1 MKQKTAKET
10 VAIATHLVLPNDTN
24 IHNNLFGG
32 KLMAWI
38 DVIASISARRHC
50 GREVVTASVNSLS
63 FNKPIKLGDVVTLE
77 SKVSR
82 SFNSSMEIYVDVLV
96 EDYKTGEHIKA
107 NEAIYTFVAID
118 QNGRTIE
125 VPELIPETEIEIKR
139 YGGALRRKQLSLIL
153 AGKMEPAE
161 AKELKAL
168 FFGKENS

>member
-1 MKQKTAKET
+1 MKQKKAKQT
-10 VAIATHLVLPNDTN
+10 IAIATHLVLPNDTN

-82 SFNSSMEIYVDVLV
+82 SFNSSMEIYVDVFV

-118 QNGRTIE
+118 QNGTTIE
-125 VPELIPETEIEIKR
+125 VPKLVPESEQEIKR

-153 AGKMEPAE
+153 AGKMQPTE

>member
-10 VAIATHLVLPNDTN
+10 VAVTTHLVLPNDTN
-24 IHNNLFGG
+24 IHNTLFGG
-32 KLMAWI
+32 RLMAWI

-77 SKVSR
+77 AKVSR
-82 SFNSSMEIYVDVLV
+82 AFNSSMEIYIDVFL
-96 EDYKTGEHIKA
+96 ENKITCELEKA
-107 NEAIYTFVAID
+107 NEAIYTFVAVD

-125 VPELIPETEIEIKR
+125 VPELVPETEEEIQR

-153 AGKMEPAE
+153 AGKMQPSD

-168 FFGKENS
+168 FFGKEN

>member
-10 VAIATHLVLPNDTN
+10 VAVTTHLVLPNDTN
-24 IHNNLFGG
+24 IHNTLFGG
-32 KLMAWI
+32 RLMAWI

-77 SKVSR
+77 AKVSR
-82 SFNSSMEIYVDVLV
+82 AFNSSMEIYIDVFL
-96 EDYKTGEHIKA
+96 EDRANGELERA
-107 NEAIYTFVAID
+107 NEAIYTFVAVD

-125 VPELIPETEIEIKR
+125 VPELVPETEEEIQR

-153 AGKMEPAE
+153 AGKMKPAD

-168 FFGKENS
+168 FFGKEN